1 MKHDMSSEWRDCM
14 NNNIPQFELNN
25 VYYYSEEKILLLRIF
40 EKIHMA
46 KVWFINLNM
55 ERIIDINGITNKPVQ
70 DISIPI
76 SLLGGEK
83 G

>member
-25 VYYYSEEKILLLRIF
+25 VYYYSDEKILLLRIF

>member
-25 VYYYSEEKILLLRIF
+25 VYYYSDEKILLLRIF

-46 KVWFINLNM
+46 KVWFINLNT

>member
-1 MKHDMSSEWRDCM
+1 MSSEWSDCM

-25 VYYYSEEKILLLRIF
+25 VYYYSDEKILLLRIF

-55 ERIIDINGITNKPVQ
+55 ERIIDINGITNNPVQ